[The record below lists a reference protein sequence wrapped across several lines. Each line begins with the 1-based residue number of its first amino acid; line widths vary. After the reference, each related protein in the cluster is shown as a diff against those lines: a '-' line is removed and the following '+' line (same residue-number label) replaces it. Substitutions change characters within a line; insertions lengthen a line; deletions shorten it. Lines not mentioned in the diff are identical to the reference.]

1 MTEKII
7 DGIKYRLNEETKTA
21 EVIELKED
29 FKLVDGRLVA
39 QNFMKAIFN
48 GYEGDIIVPETVVF
62 EEKTYRVTSIGEKAF
77 ARSYSLKS
85 VTIPDSVTSIGNRAF
100 EDCKNLKSI
109 TIPDYASIGEFAFG
123 RCESLPLVVS
133 IDKEIGGINYRLYFN
148 RTAEVIVKEDYY
160 EGNIV
165 IPETVVFD
173 EYTYRVTSI
182 GRNAFECCEN
192 LTSITIPDSV
202 TTIREMAF
210 AYCFSLTSI
219 IIPNSVKSIGE
230 SAFLQCKSLNKITIP
245 DNIKSIQHHTFDFCA
260 KLKRITI
267 PRSVES
273 IGDLAFSCCSSLT
286 SVVIP
291 DGVTSIGDGAF
302 DGCKPLTSIIIP
314 DSVTSIGENAFIGCG
329 SLASIVVAGGNTV
342 YDSRENCNAIIETAT
357 NTLIR
362 GCQTSLIPNSV
373 ESIGMGA
380 FSGCTSLTSITIPD
394 SVTSIGAEAF
404 RNCDSLESITIPTS
418 VRSIKEWAFDWCEKL
433 NSITFQGTIAQWKE
447 IELGFSWINGVPTA
461 YIHCTDGDVSV
472 YAR

>member
-1 MTEKII
+1 MKEEII
-7 DGIKYRLNEETKTA
+7 DGIRYRLDENNLTA
-21 EVIELKED
+21 EVIELKDDIQLDGE
-29 FKLVDGRLVA
+29 KLTVKQL
-39 QNFMKAIFN
+39 MKAIFN
-48 GYEGDIIVPETVVF
+48 GYKGDIIIPETVMF
-62 EEKTYRVTSIGEKAF
+62 NKLSYRVDSIGAKAF

-100 EDCKNLKSI
+100 EDCQNLKSI

-182 GRNAFECCEN
+182 GRNAF
-192 LTSITIPDSV
+192 
-202 TTIREMAF
+202 

-230 SAFLQCKSLNKITIP
+230 SAFLQCKSLTKITIP

-267 PRSVES
+267 PKSVES
-273 IGDLAFSCCSSLT
+273 IGDLAFSCCSSLI
-286 SVVIP
+286 SIVIP
-291 DGVTSIGDGAF
+291 DSVTSIGYRAF
-302 DGCKPLTSIIIP
+302 EGCKPLTSIIIP

-418 VRSIKEWAFDWCEKL
+418 VRSIEGWAFDWCEKL
-433 NSITFQGTIAQWKE
+433 NSITFQGTIAQWNE
-447 IELGFSWINGVPTA
+447 IDLGNRWNDEVPA
-461 YIHCTDGDVSV
+461 KFVLCADGDVEI
-472 YAR
+472 

>member
-1 MTEKII
+1 MIEKVI
-7 DGIKYRLNEETKTA
+7 DGIKYRLDEDKLTA
-21 EVIELKED
+21 EVIALKED

-100 EDCKNLKSI
+100 EDCQNLETI

-148 RTAEVIVKEDYY
+148 RTAEVIYKKGYKGDI
-160 EGNIV
+160 N
-165 IPETVVFD
+165 IPETVIFKD
-173 EYTYRVTSI
+173 LAYRVMSI
-182 GRNAFECCEN
+182 GERAFDSCN
-192 LTSITIPDSV
+192 KLTSITIPDSV
-202 TTIREMAF
+202 TSIREMAF

-230 SAFLQCKSLNKITIP
+230 SAFLQCNSLTKITIP

-273 IGDLAFSCCSSLT
+273 IGDLAFSCCSSLS
-286 SVVIP
+286 SVVIS
-291 DGVTSIGDGAF
+291 DGVTSIGDWAF
-302 DGCKPLTSIIIP
+302 EGCKPLTSIIIP

-404 RNCDSLESITIPTS
+404 RHCDSLESITIPAS
-418 VRSIKEWAFDWCEKL
+418 VRSIERMAFDWCKKL
-433 NSITFQGTIAQWKE
+433 NSITFQGTIVQWEE
-447 IELGFSWINGVPTA
+447 IELGFCWINGVPTA
-461 YIHCTDGDVSV
+461 YVHCTDGDVSV